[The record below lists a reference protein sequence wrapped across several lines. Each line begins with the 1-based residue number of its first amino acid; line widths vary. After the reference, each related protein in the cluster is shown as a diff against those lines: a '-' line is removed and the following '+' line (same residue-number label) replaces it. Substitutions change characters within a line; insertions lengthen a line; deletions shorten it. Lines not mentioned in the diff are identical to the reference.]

1 MKTELLRAILKNVEI
16 KNENVVSLLDC
27 IEEEYREKALCILLD
42 IPKAEVQSFETK
54 TFPDTEYFKNIK
66 VFDMSVNYLKNDVTV
81 RFEYNK
87 PSDNSDTPK
96 VYTTSRGF
104 SIDFWNQNDIIKF

>member
-1 MKTELLRAILKNVEI
+1 MKTELLRVILKNVEI

-27 IEEEYREKALCILLD
+27 IEEEYRENALCILLD

-54 TFPDTEYFKNIK
+54 TFPDTEYFKNVK
-66 VFDMSVNYLKNDVTV
+66 VFDMSVNYLKNNVTV
-81 RFEYNK
+81 RFKYNR

-96 VYTTSRGF
+96 VYTTLKDF